1 MKKELAGRRSVIA
14 VYSVLSLLVLA
25 AMIRSIMLANYG
37 NAFLCLLVL
46 ALFMI
51 PQFIRKSLRLKL
63 PDTLEIIILL
73 FIFCAEILGELQC
86 YYLQY
91 AHWDALLHT
100 VWGFLCAAIG
110 FGLIDVLNQSSRI
123 KFQLSPFFVAAVA
136 FCFSMTV
143 GVFWE
148 FFEYGVDYLFHTDMQ
163 KDTVVTYFYSTLL
176 DPSKSNTPIAV
187 QEIQQTLV
195 NGKLLVDGGY
205 LDIGLLDTMAD
216 LLVNFIGAL
225 VFSIIGY
232 FYIKNRGK
240 GVIANA
246 LIPVMEEENTLAI
259 IENNGEEIPSMRVDK
274 NGRL

>member
-232 FYIKNRGK
+232 FYIKSRGK

-259 IENNGEEIPSMRVDK
+259 IENNGKEIPSMRVDK

>member
-51 PQFIRKSLRLKL
+51 PQFIRKSLRLQL

-195 NGKLLVDGGY
+195 NGELLVDGGY

-232 FYIKNRGK
+232 FYIKSRGK